1 MKCLKYIAILALL
14 ALAVLLWHLT
24 HRDPL
29 AEMKR
34 ETVEAVVDSS
44 AQGVVEEALAKIG
57 KSDMSGLF
65 ALMGG
70 DPMDFDETYAKG
82 LFATRDFC
90 PAEVRSLRKIDRGG
104 VQFLQAEVF
113 STPRNQRYLFTIRQ
127 RKGQYKISSIELAPT
142 L

>member
-1 MKCLKYIAILALL
+1 MKCLKGIAILALL
-14 ALAVLLWHLT
+14 ALSALLWHWI

-34 ETVEAVVDSS
+34 ETAEAVVDPS
-44 AQGVVEEALAKIG
+44 AQAVLEQALAKIE
-57 KSDMSGLF
+57 KSDMPGLF
-65 ALMGG
+65 VLMGG

-90 PAEVRSLRKIDRGG
+90 PAEVRSLRKIASGG
-104 VQFLQAEVF
+104 AHFLQAEVF
-113 STPRNQRYLFTIRQ
+113 STPRNQRYLFTMHQ
-127 RKGQYKISSIELAPT
+127 RKGQYKISSIELAQS